1 MKKVIRLVAAL
12 LVASSFVMA
21 AGAAAFTPSVE
32 QKGAPTVVEGDLY
45 VVPMSEKDDSAADI
59 KAALEAAYD
68 SIVTAGSV
76 AEAAPAVV
84 DTLKEV
90 APDADPA
97 DLVVRDLFYVGS
109 TTPLAEGEERV
120 VVFEVEGVQKDTV
133 LIVMTYVDG
142 EWVVTDPAKVEIIED
157 GKVQVAI
164 STFGP
169 VAFVTVNNED

>member
-68 SIVTAGSV
+68 SV